1 MRLIKCIL
9 TANDCYKAGRTI
21 TPKGVMVH
29 STGANNP
36 LVARYV
42 QPVEGQS
49 NEAQLKAEIGG
60 NRNAND
66 WNNPGL
72 DVCTHAFVGKLAD
85 GGVGT
90 VQTLPWNHRGWHAGT
105 GTSGGSANNTHI
117 AFEICEDDLTD
128 EGYFRKVYQE
138 AVELTAMLCKTYNLN
153 PLADGVVICHS
164 EGHQRG
170 IASNHSDVM
179 HWFPK
184 FDKSMDTFR
193 SDVAKALGSNGGSS
207 GGSGSTSNP
216 GTGGT
221 IVKGSVVR
229 VKQGA
234 KTYDGG
240 SLASFVYG
248 RDHVVSEVS
257 GDRCV
262 ITYNGVV
269 VAAVRKSDL
278 TLVSGGGS
286 SSDKPTTPAP
296 VPTQKIVKG
305 SVVRVKQGAKD
316 YNGGGL
322 ASFVYTR
329 DHIVSE
335 VSGDRCVITYNGVV
349 VAAVRK
355 SDLTLVSGGGS
366 SSNAKPTAPA
376 TAPAKEIVKG
386 SVVRVKSGAK
396 DYNGGG
402 LAGFVYTRDHVVSE
416 VSGDRCVITYGGAV
430 VAAVRK
436 SDLTLVSG
444 GSTTSSSKPTTTAQI
459 VKGSTVRVNQGAK
472 TYDGGG
478 LASFVYTRDHIVSEV
493 SGDRCVITYNGVVV
507 AAVRKSDLTLV

>member
-138 AVELTAMLCKTYNLN
+138 AVELAAMLCKTYNLN

-164 EGHQRG
+164 EGYQRG
-170 IASNHSDVM
+170 VASNHADVM

-184 FDKSMDTFR
+184 FGKSMDTFR
-193 SDVAKALGSNGGSS
+193 ADVSKAMTPAQVKPQPPVSGKTYTVVKGDTLSEIAQKYGTTVDTLVQLNGIKDPNLIVVGQVLKLP
-207 GGSGSTSNP
+207 GSTTGFTPYTVKVTVTELRIRSGP
-216 GTGGT
+216 GTDTQAQGFIEPGVYT
-221 IVKGSVVR
+221 IVEEADGP
-229 VKQGA
+229 GA
-234 KTYDGG
+234 KRWGK
-240 SLASFVYG
+240 L
-248 RDHVVSEVS
+248 
-257 GDRCV
+257 
-262 ITYNGVV
+262 
-269 VAAVRKSDL
+269 
-278 TLVSGGGS
+278 
-286 SSDKPTTPAP
+286 
-296 VPTQKIVKG
+296 
-305 SVVRVKQGAKD
+305 
-316 YNGGGL
+316 
-322 ASFVYTR
+322 
-329 DHIVSE
+329 
-335 VSGDRCVITYNGVV
+335 
-349 VAAVRK
+349 
-355 SDLTLVSGGGS
+355 
-366 SSNAKPTAPA
+366 
-376 TAPAKEIVKG
+376 
-386 SVVRVKSGAK
+386 KSGAGWISL
-396 DYNGGG
+396 DY
-402 LAGFVYTRDHVVSE
+402 AEKV
-416 VSGDRCVITYGGAV
+416 
-430 VAAVRK
+430 
-436 SDLTLVSG
+436 
-444 GSTTSSSKPTTTAQI
+444 
-459 VKGSTVRVNQGAK
+459 
-472 TYDGGG
+472 
-478 LASFVYTRDHIVSEV
+478 
-493 SGDRCVITYNGVVV
+493 
-507 AAVRKSDLTLV
+507 

>member
-1 MRLIKCIL
+1 MRLIKCML

-164 EGHQRG
+164 EGYQRG
-170 IASNHSDVM
+170 VASNHGDVM

-184 FDKSMDTFR
+184 FGKSMDTFR
-193 SDVAKALGSNGGSS
+193 ADVSKAMTPAQVKPQPPVSGKTYTVVKGDTLSEIAQKYGTTVDTLVQLNGIKDPNLIVVGQVLKLP
-207 GGSGSTSNP
+207 GSTTGFTPYTVKVTVTELRIRSGP
-216 GTGGT
+216 GTDTQAQGFIEPGVYT
-221 IVKGSVVR
+221 IVEEADGP
-229 VKQGA
+229 GA
-234 KTYDGG
+234 KRWGK
-240 SLASFVYG
+240 L
-248 RDHVVSEVS
+248 
-257 GDRCV
+257 
-262 ITYNGVV
+262 
-269 VAAVRKSDL
+269 
-278 TLVSGGGS
+278 
-286 SSDKPTTPAP
+286 
-296 VPTQKIVKG
+296 
-305 SVVRVKQGAKD
+305 
-316 YNGGGL
+316 
-322 ASFVYTR
+322 
-329 DHIVSE
+329 
-335 VSGDRCVITYNGVV
+335 
-349 VAAVRK
+349 
-355 SDLTLVSGGGS
+355 
-366 SSNAKPTAPA
+366 
-376 TAPAKEIVKG
+376 
-386 SVVRVKSGAK
+386 KSGAGWISL
-396 DYNGGG
+396 DY
-402 LAGFVYTRDHVVSE
+402 AEKV
-416 VSGDRCVITYGGAV
+416 
-430 VAAVRK
+430 
-436 SDLTLVSG
+436 
-444 GSTTSSSKPTTTAQI
+444 
-459 VKGSTVRVNQGAK
+459 
-472 TYDGGG
+472 
-478 LASFVYTRDHIVSEV
+478 
-493 SGDRCVITYNGVVV
+493 
-507 AAVRKSDLTLV
+507 

>member
-1 MRLIKCIL
+1 MRLIKCML

-164 EGHQRG
+164 EGYQRG
-170 IASNHSDVM
+170 VASNHADVM

-184 FDKSMDTFR
+184 FGKSMDTFR
-193 SDVAKALGSNGGSS
+193 ADVSKAMTPAQVKPQPPVSGKTYTVVKGDTLSEIAQKYGTTVDTLAQLNGIKDPNLIVVGQVLKLPGSTTGFTPYTVKVTVTELRIRSGPGTDTEAKGFIKPGVYTIVAESNG
-207 GGSGSTSNP
+207 P
-216 GTGGT
+216 
-221 IVKGSVVR
+221 
-229 VKQGA
+229 GA
-234 KTYDGG
+234 KKWGK
-240 SLASFVYG
+240 L
-248 RDHVVSEVS
+248 
-257 GDRCV
+257 
-262 ITYNGVV
+262 
-269 VAAVRKSDL
+269 
-278 TLVSGGGS
+278 
-286 SSDKPTTPAP
+286 
-296 VPTQKIVKG
+296 
-305 SVVRVKQGAKD
+305 
-316 YNGGGL
+316 
-322 ASFVYTR
+322 
-329 DHIVSE
+329 
-335 VSGDRCVITYNGVV
+335 
-349 VAAVRK
+349 
-355 SDLTLVSGGGS
+355 
-366 SSNAKPTAPA
+366 
-376 TAPAKEIVKG
+376 
-386 SVVRVKSGAK
+386 KSGAGWISL
-396 DYNGGG
+396 DY
-402 LAGFVYTRDHVVSE
+402 AEKV
-416 VSGDRCVITYGGAV
+416 
-430 VAAVRK
+430 
-436 SDLTLVSG
+436 
-444 GSTTSSSKPTTTAQI
+444 
-459 VKGSTVRVNQGAK
+459 
-472 TYDGGG
+472 
-478 LASFVYTRDHIVSEV
+478 
-493 SGDRCVITYNGVVV
+493 
-507 AAVRKSDLTLV
+507 